1 MAIIGGIPHFQTYQ
15 MVSHQL
21 NNRLGFINPGLT
33 LPTTGLPI
41 FSAPQVAKIWNE
53 DPIVLEMD
61 VKWTWDVKRRE
72 LLRIRRTSRSLAT
85 LLGNYMELLHY
96 YFISDCCFPS
106 ANFKKLSFPW
116 SDFHAGDVEDGER
129 PLCRR
134 LVLGALLGSVSRVAL
149 PRNSREGIAVLQL
162 RYSGTQRVDTHV
174 TDVKGTCHVLH
185 RLRWQMT
192 QNCPR
197 DSLFSNTRWRLMK
210 IADIAGCRR
219 KRRKK
224 TKEEKG
230 RHQDPLGRFSETQKK
245 RQRLQPRPGLF
256 LTFSNCSWLL
266 RDTQR
271 THGHSM
277 DTDVAT
283 MAFLLHTPAVKV
295 QRANKHK
302 GVFEK

>member
-1 MAIIGGIPHFQTYQ
+1 
-15 MVSHQL
+15 
-21 NNRLGFINPGLT
+21 
-33 LPTTGLPI
+33 
-41 FSAPQVAKIWNE
+41 
-53 DPIVLEMD
+53 MD

-197 DSLFSNTRWRLMK
+197 DSLFSNTRWDWWRLQ
-210 IADIAGCRR
+210 ILQDAEENEGR
-219 KRRKK
+219 KRRRKK
-224 TKEEKG
+224 EDTKIHWEDFRRHKKSDNGSNHVLDSSWRFQTALDSCVTHKGHMDTAWTQMLLQWHSCCTLQLWRCKG
-230 RHQDPLGRFSETQKK
+230 RINTKVFSK
-245 RQRLQPRPGLF
+245 
-256 LTFSNCSWLL
+256 
-266 RDTQR
+266 
-271 THGHSM
+271 
-277 DTDVAT
+277 
-283 MAFLLHTPAVKV
+283 
-295 QRANKHK
+295 NKDRRW
-302 GVFEK
+302 